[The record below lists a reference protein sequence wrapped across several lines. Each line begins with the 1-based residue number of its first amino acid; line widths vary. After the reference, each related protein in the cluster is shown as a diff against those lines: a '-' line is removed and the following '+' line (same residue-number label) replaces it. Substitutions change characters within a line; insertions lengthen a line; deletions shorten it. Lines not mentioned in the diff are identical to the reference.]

1 MCETRVNTETVLA
14 AIREFP
20 IESFTTFEIAEA
32 MGVPE
37 YPVRAAMSWL
47 VARKIVIRAG
57 ARKLM
62 VPRRRER
69 NGFSPGKPEPYWAT
83 TYVLRE
89 ESAAPDIAT
98 LYGAFCCGRR

>member
-14 AIREFP
+14 AIRDFP
-20 IESFTTFEIAEA
+20 IESFTTFEIAEV
-32 MGVPE
+32 MGTPE

-47 VARKIVIRAG
+47 VSRKIVVRSG

-62 VPRRRER
+62 TKPVIRQDGRTP
-69 NGFSPGKPEPYWAT
+69 KPEPYWAT

-89 ESAAPDIAT
+89 KSAEPDIAT
-98 LYGAFCCGRR
+98 LYWSFCCGRR